1 MRLRDGTI
9 TDMLFVSTLTDE
21 EARTSFTHMLARLWT
36 LEYLN
41 DHPTATSNEALAY
54 GWSTGLERDVPLL
67 EDIGIKALPPKDPAS
82 QQTPWPQVKEH
93 AARLVEAVRTRP
105 RS

>member
-1 MRLRDGTI
+1 
-9 TDMLFVSTLTDE
+9 
-21 EARTSFTHMLARLWT
+21 MLARLWT

-82 QQTPWPQVKEH
+82 KPTPWPQVKEH